1 MDPARAADK
10 RPNIVMLMTDD
21 TGWNDF
27 GCYSG
32 GSISMVRTST
42 EHEPTSAASA
52 RKRTW
57 AQSCAL
63 STLEK
68 VELRRSTKKRKDMQP
83 IFTRFIRMSVMALLA
98 LAVGCTSA
106 AVQTESLLASAGF
119 RARTPSTP
127 RQQQH
132 FKTLTPDKMMTVHR
146 NGKTYH
152 VYADPVQNRL
162 YIGNQ
167 AQFQNYQQLRKARHL
182 ALEQEYSEAMGDWGA
197 WEPFGA

>member
-1 MDPARAADK
+1 MDKVPAVIGLQREPNSTRSIKLPRSRMDPARAADK
-10 RPNIVMLMTDD
+10 RHNIVMLMTDD

-68 VELRRSTKKRKDMQP
+68 VELRRSTKKKEKKCNP
-83 IFTRFIRMSVMALLA
+83 YL
-98 LAVGCTSA
+98 
-106 AVQTESLLASAGF
+106 
-119 RARTPSTP
+119 
-127 RQQQH
+127 
-132 FKTLTPDKMMTVHR
+132 PDS
-146 NGKTYH
+146 
-152 VYADPVQNRL
+152 
-162 YIGNQ
+162 
-167 AQFQNYQQLRKARHL
+167 F
-182 ALEQEYSEAMGDWGA
+182 E
-197 WEPFGA
+197 